1 MKSLSNLDMER
12 LNSIFPDLTQIQT
25 QTVILYSCGLS
36 REEVARIRNVSVPA
50 VDKSLTACRRLF
62 NVDSLAHIRAVV
74 NVRLL
79 INLMTKD

>member
-1 MKSLSNLDMER
+1 MKSLSSLDMAR
-12 LNSIFPDLTQIQT
+12 LSPIFPDLTPVQI

-50 VDKSLTACRRLF
+50 VDKSLTACRRLL

-79 INLMTKD
+79 ISLMTKG